1 VVALIVGMATL
12 VSSPLDATF
21 GDRDASAKPRS
32 VHAPREIRLQA
43 REEALRDAVN
53 AERRRNGLAP
63 LAIDPTLQ
71 RDARAHTADMIRFG
85 YFGHEWHDGRS
96 FRAWILRRTTCD
108 TMGEILAWSSPQQ
121 TPDHA
126 VRQWLDSPGHR
137 ALLLA
142 KTWTVMGVELTQ
154 RHAAVDFGRQC

>member
-1 VVALIVGMATL
+1 MVVLLVGIAALVP
-12 VSSPLDATF
+12 SPLDATF
-21 GDRDASAKPRS
+21 GDLDASATQRS
-32 VHAPREIRLQA
+32 VHAPPQIRLQA

-53 AERRRNGLAP
+53 AERRRNGLGP
-63 LAIDPTLQ
+63 LAIDSTLQ
-71 RDARAHTADMIRFG
+71 RDARMHTADMIRFG

-121 TPDHA
+121 TPGHA

-137 ALLLA
+137 ALLLGT
-142 KTWTVMGVELTQ
+142 TWTVMGVELTQ
-154 RHAAVDFGRQC
+154 RHAAVDFGRRC